1 MFALQNAPASEL
13 LLEDVEISVLEVE
26 SATAKFDLTLRIRE
40 DEGGLSGQVEY
51 DTDLFE
57 AASIKRLVGHYERL
71 LQELVRD
78 GEQAIGA
85 APLLGAEERRQLL
98 IDWNQTSV
106 PVPASC
112 LHELFEAQV
121 ERTPN
126 AVAVLFEEQQ
136 LSYSELNRR
145 ANQIAHFLRRA
156 GVGAESRVGVL
167 MERSAEMLIGMLGI
181 LKAGGAYV
189 PLDPNYPQERLSFML
204 EDAQTKVLLTQERL
218 CDRAA
223 EWQAEI
229 ICFDSDWELI
239 AAESSDDPMPINVPD
254 NLAYLIYTSGSTGRP
269 KAVSIEHRNAVTLL
283 HWAKEEYA

>member
-126 AVAVLFEEQQ
+126 AVAVLFEE
-136 LSYSELNRR
+136 
-145 ANQIAHFLRRA
+145 
-156 GVGAESRVGVL
+156 
-167 MERSAEMLIGMLGI
+167 
-181 LKAGGAYV
+181 
-189 PLDPNYPQERLSFML
+189 
-204 EDAQTKVLLTQERL
+204 
-218 CDRAA
+218 
-223 EWQAEI
+223 
-229 ICFDSDWELI
+229 
-239 AAESSDDPMPINVPD
+239 
-254 NLAYLIYTSGSTGRP
+254 
-269 KAVSIEHRNAVTLL
+269 
-283 HWAKEEYA
+283 